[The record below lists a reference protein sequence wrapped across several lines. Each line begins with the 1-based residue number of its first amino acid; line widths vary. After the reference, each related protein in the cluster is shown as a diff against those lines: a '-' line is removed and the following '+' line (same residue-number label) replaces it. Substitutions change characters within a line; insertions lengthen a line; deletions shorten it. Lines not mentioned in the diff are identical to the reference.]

1 MCTCDFDMM
10 VTFFIFILCKLERK
24 KEKNDAC
31 AFLDALTRLEI
42 HFPLPSE
49 EKYYL
54 INSSYPC
61 TFGSLPPYQSERYH
75 LHKYWSKYN
84 QPISYK
90 KFLNYRHSSFQN
102 IIERCFSILKARFFD
117 MKDDSLL

>member
-10 VTFFIFILCKLERK
+10 LIFIIIIIIIYSSWKEK
-24 KEKNDAC
+24 KKNDAC
-31 AFLDALTRLEI
+31 AFLDALIRLEI
-42 HFPLPSE
+42 LFPLPSE
-49 EKYYL
+49 EKYFL

-61 TFGSLPPYQSERYH
+61 TFGSLPPYQSEWYH

-90 KFLNYRHSSFQN
+90 KIS
-102 IIERCFSILKARFFD
+102 
-117 MKDDSLL
+117 